1 MIMEKGKVILFYPGY
16 EGLKRS
22 YHWFPFPY
30 LYLSPFLEKSGYEVQ
45 IIDARVEE
53 RWKTLLKN
61 SLTDAFCL
69 GITAMTGRDIKD
81 GIEAARICRENSP
94 QIHIIWGGPHATA
107 LPEQTA
113 ESQYVD
119 IVVEG
124 QGEEV
129 MTEIVNRMYYRR
141 DIYDVPG
148 IAFKKDGDIY
158 KNKVSAKIPFDYDIF
173 PAYNLVNT
181 EKYRSHNNIVSCFA
195 SRGCPFNCTFCT
207 TGDKGYSL
215 RKLDQVK
222 MELLFLVNDL
232 QFKNIFFQDGTY
244 FVNKTKVM
252 GLAEWFIESGLNIK
266 WKAKARAN
274 FFKDYSD
281 NEFSVLK
288 ESGLVS
294 IFFGL
299 ESGSPR
305 VLKNMRKNIKPEDAI
320 KSAVICRNYDIEFY
334 VSFMFA
340 TPYETLD
347 DMWDNIN
354 LIRKLKEVNPN
365 TQVQNC
371 IYVPLPD
378 TPMFDQAVECGYVPP
393 KNLEEWVNLRIS
405 SRFEERDDI
414 TWIQSDVL
422 VEYAKIYNSEFGDY
436 RHLTEKEENGEY
448 VSVFKKSS

>member
-1 MIMEKGKVILFYPGY
+1 MNEGKVILFYPGH
-16 EGLKRS
+16 EASKRS
-22 YHWFPFPY
+22 YHWFPFPF
-30 LYLSPFLEKSGYEVQ
+30 LYLSPFLEESGYEVK

-53 RWKTLLKN
+53 NWKTILEE
-61 SLTDAFCL
+61 SLTDALCL

-81 GIEAARICRENSP
+81 GIEAAGICREISP
-94 QIHIIWGGPHATA
+94 RVSIIWGGPHATA
-107 LPEQTA
+107 LPEQTS

-119 IVVEG
+119 IVIKG

-129 MTEIVNRMYYRR
+129 MVEIVNRLCHRR
-141 DIYDVPG
+141 EIYDIPG
-148 IAFKKDGDIY
+148 IAYKKSGNTFQNDM
-158 KNKVSAKIPFDYDIF
+158 STLTPFDYDIF
-173 PAYNLVNT
+173 PAYHLINE
-181 EKYRSHNNIVSCFA
+181 EKYRSLNNIVSYFA
-195 SRGCPFNCTFCT
+195 SRGCPFSCTFCT
-207 TGDKGYSL
+207 TGTKGYSL
-215 RKLDQVK
+215 RKFDQVK
-222 MELLFLVNDL
+222 KELLFLVNDL

-252 GLAEWFIESGLNIK
+252 ELTKWVIESGLNIK

-274 FFKDYSD
+274 LFKDYSD
-281 NEFSVLK
+281 NEISLLK

-294 IFFGL
+294 VFFGL

-305 VLKNMRKNIKPEDAI
+305 VLKNMHKNIKPEDAI

-347 DMWDNIN
+347 DMRDNIN
-354 LIRKLKEVNPN
+354 LIRQLKEVNSN

-393 KNLEEWVNLRIS
+393 KNLEEWVNLRVS
-405 SRFEERDDI
+405 SRFEEGDDI
-414 TWIQSDVL
+414 TWIPSATL
-422 VEYAKIYNSEFGDY
+422 REYAKVYNGEFSDY
-436 RHLTEKEENGEY
+436 RHLTEREESGEY
-448 VSVFKKSS
+448 TSVFNKS